1 MHRELVG
8 PPVGRPREGNPIGY
22 SRKQMYAL
30 NVLTRNSDTPSNN
43 GSTGDN
49 WRDGSILAAAQ
60 GGACGQ
66 KRGHM
71 NMLRVNTETDDEGDA
86 IPPLID
92 NATVIPV
99 PRTPDAAPLNPVRA
113 PRHIDTDLNEQPDLH
128 SPAASGCQLYLI
140 LHLEHS
146 LSL

>member
-1 MHRELVG
+1 M
-8 PPVGRPREGNPIGY
+8 GRPHEGNPIEC

-60 GGACGQ
+60 GGSTAGQ

-86 IPPLID
+86 IPPFID
-92 NATVIPV
+92 NATGIPI
-99 PRTPDAAPLNPVRA
+99 PRTPDAAPSTPVRA
-113 PRHIDTDLNEQPDLH
+113 PRHIDTSTQTSMSSQTFTHLLH
-128 SPAASGCQLYLI
+128 QLSGYQVYVT

-146 LSL
+146 NLP